1 MIGKAFLEKAVPMCT
16 VFWDL
21 DEGSLIPST
30 QGTKNTRGLGGD
42 FIGPVSLQP
51 DIFQGAL
58 GSFSK
63 TESCSVHVC
72 DRHLD
77 SEQQI

>member
-1 MIGKAFLEKAVPMCT
+1 MCT

-58 GSFSK
+58 VGSFSK